1 MGLNFRFEISFL
13 LPLVAAQ
20 SQFYTKENFYKTT
33 VYTTNKQ
40 VTKFR
45 EASAGAC
52 ANPHFWKFW
61 PEWITG
67 TETKFISNRTPV
79 SCNFDDCP
87 PLFTT
92 RSEYYTGLSKIFGK
106 FL

>member
-1 MGLNFRFEISFL
+1 MGSNFAFEISFL

-20 SQFYTKENFYKTT
+20 SQFYTKETFYKTP
-33 VYTTNKQ
+33 

-45 EASAGAC
+45 EAPAGAC

-67 TETKFISNRTPV
+67 TETKYISNRTPV

-92 RSEYYTGLSKIFGK
+92 KSKSLRRHFTKIIVLKLF
-106 FL
+106 